1 MIGLL
6 QKNPNRGDWG
16 HTFLKENMDL
26 DHLGLPL
33 YRWTFWTKRSSLY
46 PWKFRKV
53 ALHSLEISRFKTKTQ
68 ENSKGFT
75 LGNSVKL
82 CNTLWPP
89 LETALLFQLT
99 LRIST
104 WYFFNTPGN
113 FMSSIPPVW
122 IWEAVNPSLDTV
134 KLCVSKYCTER
145 SQGQCKN

>member
-1 MIGLL
+1 MGYSRKIPTGGIEDILFF
-6 QKNPNRGDWG
+6 K
-16 HTFLKENMDL
+16 KNMDL

-33 YRWTFWTKRSSLY
+33 YSWTFSTKRSSLY

-53 ALHSLEISRFKTKTQ
+53 VLHSLEISRFKTKTQ
-68 ENSKGFT
+68 ENSKSFT

-99 LRIST
+99 LIIST